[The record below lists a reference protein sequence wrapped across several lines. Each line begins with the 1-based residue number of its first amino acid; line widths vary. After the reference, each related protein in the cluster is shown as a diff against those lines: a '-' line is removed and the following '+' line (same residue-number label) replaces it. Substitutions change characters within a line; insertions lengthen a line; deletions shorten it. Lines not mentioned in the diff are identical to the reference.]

1 MNIEYCIEILIEMK
15 EKVINRKKEQMPI
28 LTNLI
33 ERTKE
38 IISGKFPIDF
48 ILNTVNKLNE

>member
-1 MNIEYCIEILIEMK
+1 MNIEYCIEILIETK

-48 ILNTVNKLNE
+48 ILNTVDKLNE